1 MNVWNTQT
9 PRKPIHHGSCCH
21 GESSKDLTQFMKI
34 RFRSFLWV
42 CVPWQSKIFD
52 FVLHFIFQL
61 AVAKKKATSQ
71 PPGRG
76 VSRITLAI

>member
-1 MNVWNTQT
+1 
-9 PRKPIHHGSCCH
+9 
-21 GESSKDLTQFMKI
+21 MKI